1 MTDKTKTQPRSDEC
15 KCVNCKCQPCF
26 CSKSCAPVCGCEK
39 R

>member
-1 MTDKTKTQPRSDEC
+1 MTNTKKTLPKSDEC